1 MNKTSLLNDKIFFF
15 EEFTSREY
23 SIFYSIIFLS
33 VDCLENQYITINLK
47 EIQDKSNVEFNRYDE
62 YIGILN
68 SIGHKLKKSIPDI
81 KFSINMD
88 CEVLIIEINALVKY
102 LFTLESTK
110 FIKANISIFNTLKSK
125 YAKRLYRLLIIYIEN
140 NSCVLPIDIFREAMN
155 IPLNY
160 TFSDINKR
168 VLIPAIDELRAHF
181 NNLSV
186 DKVRDGR
193 SIVSLQFRW
202 NMNIINPISFKKGET
217 V

>member
-1 MNKTSLLNDKIFFF
+1 MDKTTLLNDKIFFF

-62 YIGILN
+62 YIGMLN
-68 SIGHKLKKSIPDI
+68 SIGQKLKKNIPNI
-81 KFSINMD
+81 KFYINMD
-88 CEVLIIEINALVKY
+88 YNVLIIEVSKLIKI
-102 LFTLESTK
+102 LFTLEIEK
-110 FIKANISIFNTLKSK
+110 FTAENISTFNLLKSK
-125 YAKRLYRLLIIYIEN
+125 YAKRLYRLLIIYGEETVCN
-140 NSCVLPIDIFREAMN
+140 LPIIVFKEVMN

-168 VLIPAIDELRAHF
+168 VINPALAELREHL
-181 NNLSV
+181 NNLTV
-186 DKVRDGR
+186 DKIKEGR

-202 NMNIINPISFKKGET
+202 NTNTINPISF
-217 V
+217 

>member
-1 MNKTSLLNDKIFFF
+1 MDKTTLLNEKSFFF

-62 YIGILN
+62 YIGMLN

-81 KFSINMD
+81 KFYINMD
-88 CEVLIIEINALVKY
+88 YNILIIEVSKLIKI
-102 LFTLESTK
+102 LFTLEIEK
-110 FIKANISIFNTLKSK
+110 FTAENISTFNLLKSK
-125 YAKRLYRLLIIYIEN
+125 YAKRLYRLLIIHGEETVC
-140 NSCVLPIDIFREAMN
+140 SLPIIIFKEAMN

-168 VLIPAIDELRAHF
+168 VINPALAELREHL
-181 NNLSV
+181 NNLTV
-186 DKVRDGR
+186 DKIKEGR

-202 NMNIINPISFKKGET
+202 NANRINPISF
-217 V
+217 